1 MALRIMKKISPEYV
15 LTQALKDVK
24 KSGLAGLRPY
34 LTKEAN
40 QKLDLIQA
48 VSTGIDMFSS
58 IGKLAGSSAD
68 SKNESNKAVGFLL
81 EKLSECE
88 FDYKDLLKGSES
100 AKAVVSFKYRDIMEG
115 TVEISMI
122 KQDKEWKID
131 NLNIPH
137 FDKFTLPE
145 R

>member
-1 MALRIMKKISPEYV
+1 MAFGIMKKISPEYV
-15 LTQALKDVK
+15 LTQASKDVK

-40 QKLDLIQA
+40 QKVDLIQA
-48 VSTGIDMFSS
+48 VSTGIDMFSK
-58 IGKLAGSSAD
+58 IGKPAGASAD
-68 SKNESNKAVGFLL
+68 SRNDSNKAVGLL
-81 EKLSECE
+81 LDKLSECE
-88 FDYKDLLKGSES
+88 FDYKDIVKSSEN
-100 AKAVVSFKYRDIMEG
+100 AKAVISFKYKDIMEG
-115 TVEISMI
+115 TVDISMI

-137 FDKFTLPE
+137 FDKFNLPE